1 VPSHVVSASHTRSE
15 VAVGAVNAYWVVP
28 SHVVSSEHARL
39 VVAVAAVVSY
49 WVVPSH
55 VVSAV
60 HARLVVA
67 VGAVGSYWT
76 EVHAVAW
83 AKQLTCPVWP
93 WYWPAAQSVQLPGD
107 PYVPAAQGPEEAHTR
122 FEVAVGAV
130 VSYSVPLHVVCGA
143 HAAAAAA
150 L

>member
-1 VPSHVVSASHTRSE
+1 V
-15 VAVGAVNAYWVVP
+15 
-28 SHVVSSEHARL
+28 L
-39 VVAVAAVVSY
+39 
-49 WVVPSH
+49 SH

-67 VGAVGSYWT
+67 VPAVDSYWVVLSHVVSAVHARSTVVEGPTDSYWT

-83 AKQLTCPVWP
+83 AKQLACPVWS

-122 FEVAVGAV
+122 FEVTVGAV
-130 VSYSVPLHVVCGA
+130 VSYSVPLHVVCGV